1 MPRTVFTQVAKL
13 TAAIAI
19 AATISSCNG
28 DTAQPVALT
37 KQDIR
42 PAAQQ
47 PNIIVVF
54 TDDQGYADVGVQGV
68 ANDIVTP
75 NIDRLASDGVRMT
88 SGYVTAPQCTPSR
101 AALMTGKYQ
110 QRFGLDDN
118 RDTPLSL
125 DEITLAERLGDAG
138 YTTGMV
144 GKWHLEVDRNSVG
157 FDMDTLP
164 LADRRPYFP
173 DERGFD
179 DVYFGYENRWWTNFS
194 LNGESVPLK
203 YRDNNDYRLDV
214 ATDAGVAF
222 IEKNKQQPF
231 FLYLSYFAP
240 HVPLDATDEYLS
252 RFPDA
257 QKIRRKYALAM
268 MSAIDDGVG
277 KLRDTLSENHLTE
290 NTIIYFISDN
300 GAPLEL
306 NMPDRPIAESGSAW
320 DGSLNDPMIGEKGM
334 LSEGGVR
341 VPYIVSWPGTISAGV
356 VSDTPVSTLDVA
368 TTSLAAAGADVSGEL
383 DGINLLPELKGQEQT
398 EERSLYWRFWNQSAI
413 RKGDWKYLQV
423 GGDTKFLFNMN
434 TDLPESENVL
444 ADHPE
449 IAAELQQELIDWS
462 ETLYRPGISN
472 LPSAGAEKRWY
483 DHHFPGS

>member
-1 MPRTVFTQVAKL
+1 M
-13 TAAIAI
+13 
-19 AATISSCNG
+19 
-28 DTAQPVALT
+28 
-37 KQDIR
+37 
-42 PAAQQ
+42 
-47 PNIIVVF
+47 
-54 TDDQGYADVGVQGV
+54 
-68 ANDIVTP
+68 
-75 NIDRLASDGVRMT
+75 RMT

-118 RDTPLSL
+118 RNTPLSL
-125 DEITLAERLGDAG
+125 DEITLADRLGDEG

-164 LADRRPYFP
+164 LAGRRPYFP

-179 DVYFGYENRWWTNFS
+179 DVYFGYQKRWWTNFS
-194 LNGESVPLK
+194 LSGEPVPLK

-214 ATDAGVAF
+214 TTDAGVAF
-222 IEKNKQQPF
+222 IEKNKQEPF
-231 FLYLSYFAP
+231 FLYLSYYAP
-240 HVPLDATDEYLS
+240 HVPLDATEKYLS

-257 QKIRRKYALAM
+257 EETRRKYALAM

-277 KLRDTLSENHLTE
+277 KLRDTLAENQLTE
-290 NTIIYFISDN
+290 NTLIYFISDN

-306 NMPDRPIAESGSAW
+306 NRPDRPVSESGAAW

-341 VPYIVSWPGTISAGV
+341 VPYIVSWPGTIPAGV
-356 VSDTPVSTLDVA
+356 VSDTPVSTIDVA
-368 TTSLAAAGADVSGEL
+368 TTSLAAAGADPSAEL
-383 DGINLLPELKGQEQT
+383 DGIDLLPELTGKEQA

-472 LPSAGAEKRWY
+472 LSLAGPEKRWY
-483 DHHFPGS
+483 NHFFPGG

>member
-1 MPRTVFTQVAKL
+1 MSGTAFPRFAKL

-19 AATISSCNG
+19 AATISSCNN
-28 DTAQPVALT
+28 DAAQIAPLAKVE
-37 KQDIR
+37 IR

-47 PNIIVVF
+47 PNIIVVL
-54 TDDQGYADVGVQGV
+54 TDDQGYADLGAQGV
-68 ANDIVTP
+68 VSDIATP
-75 NIDRLASDGVRMT
+75 NIDQLASDGTRMT

-101 AALMTGKYQ
+101 AALMTGRYQ

-118 RDTPLSL
+118 RNTPMSL
-125 DEITLAERLGDAG
+125 DEITLAERLGNAG

-144 GKWHLEVDRNSVG
+144 GKWHLEVDRSSVG

-164 LADRRPYFP
+164 LAERRPYFP

-179 DVYFGYENRWWTNFS
+179 DVYYGYQNRWWTNFS
-194 LNGESVPLK
+194 LNGEPVPLK
-203 YRDNNDYRLDV
+203 YRDNTDYRLDV

-257 QKIRRKYALAM
+257 QQTRRKYALAM

-277 KLRDTLSENHLTE
+277 KIRETLSENQLTE
-290 NTIIYFISDN
+290 NTLIYFISDN

-306 NMPDRPIAESGSAW
+306 NMPDRPLNEGGSAW

-341 VPYIVSWPGTISAGV
+341 VPYIVSWPGTIPAGV
-356 VSDTPVSTLDVA
+356 VSDTPVSTIDVA
-368 TTSLAAAGADVSGEL
+368 TTSLAAAGAGVPVEL
-383 DGINLLPELKGQEQT
+383 DGINLLPELTGQEQA

-413 RKGDWKYLQV
+413 RKGDWKYLQT
-423 GGDTKFLFNMN
+423 GGDSRFLFNMN
-434 TDLPESENVL
+434 TDFPESENVL
-444 ADHPE
+444 EDYPE
-449 IAAELQQELIDWS
+449 IAASLQQDLIDWS

-472 LPSAGAEKRWY
+472 LPLRGSEKRWY
-483 DHHFPGS
+483 DHYFPGS

>member
-1 MPRTVFTQVAKL
+1 MPRRALPQFAQL

-19 AATISSCNG
+19 AATIMSCNSG
-28 DTAQPVALT
+28 SDQPVLQT
-37 KQDIR
+37 ETVIR
-42 PAAQQ
+42 PATQQ

-54 TDDQGYADVGVQGV
+54 TDDQGYADLGVQGV
-68 ANDIVTP
+68 VNDIRTP
-75 NIDRLASDGVRMT
+75 NIDDLASDGVRMT

-118 RDTPLSL
+118 RNTPLSL
-125 DEITLAERLGDAG
+125 DETTLAERLGDIG
-138 YTTGMV
+138 YTTGMA

-164 LADRRPYFP
+164 LAERRPYFP

-179 DVYFGYENRWWTNFS
+179 DVYFGYQNRWWTNFS

-214 ATDAGVAF
+214 TTDAGVAF
-222 IEKNKQQPF
+222 IEKNKEQPF
-231 FLYLSYFAP
+231 FLYLSYYAP

-257 QKIRRKYALAM
+257 QQTRRQYALAM

-277 KLRDTLSENHLTE
+277 KIRESLSENQLTE

-306 NMPDRPIAESGSAW
+306 NMPDRPINENGW
-320 DGSLNDPMIGEKGM
+320 DGSLNVPMIGEKGM

-341 VPYIVSWPGTISAGV
+341 VPYIVSWPGTIPAGG

-368 TTSLAAAGADVSGEL
+368 TTSLAAAGTEVPNEL
-383 DGINLLPELKGQEQT
+383 DGINLLPQLTGEKQT

-434 TDLPESENVL
+434 TDLPESENVV

-449 IAAELQQELIDWS
+449 IAAALQQELIDWS

-472 LPSAGAEKRWY
+472 LPLAGPEQRWY
-483 DHHFPGS
+483 NHFFPGT